1 MKERLCVWQD
11 SVLALNF
18 RAIISRCINKKCP
31 SYLEPI
37 FADLCKQCI
46 HRKPI
51 TDDSAYDSLK
61 LDSFTEGVEQPR
73 EDVEKILATP
83 CGKC

>member
-18 RAIISRCINKKCP
+18 RAIISRCMNKNCP
-31 SYLEPI
+31 LYLEPI
-37 FADLCKQCI
+37 SADLCEKCA
-46 HRKPI
+46 HRKII
-51 TDDSAYDSLK
+51 TDDSTYDSLK
-61 LDSFTEGVEQPR
+61 LNNFIEGDQQPD
-73 EDVEKILATP
+73 EEIEKKLTKP